1 MQTLESITCGGIP
14 YLEAVEKQ
22 IINPNERN
30 TTYFMPPVMNTKP
43 HQFTNLNEVAQFI
56 KNEPYLKKAT
66 QIYRDLPD
74 EKKERFKKYKFPYV
88 LFQGKFTKRQND
100 SLLMPSNLIALDIDK
115 LGAPEVMKEQ
125 IAENPFLKKIVV
137 MAFVSPSNYGIKIV
151 IKNPFGLRYHEQL
164 YNEVGRFILDTTL
177 NSTELL
183 DTSCVDVSRA
193 CFLCSDKNIFINF

>member
-14 YLEAVEKQ
+14 YLEAAEKQ
-22 IINPNERN
+22 IINPLERN
-30 TTYFMPPVMNTKP
+30 ISYFGTPIMNTTPYQVVSLQETAK
-43 HQFTNLNEVAQFI
+43 FI
-56 KNEPYLKKAT
+56 IEEPYLKKAT

-74 EKKERFKKYKFPYV
+74 EKKDRFKKYKFPYV
-88 LFQGKFTKRQND
+88 LFQGIFTKRQND
-100 SLLMPSNLIALDIDK
+100 ALIRPSNLIVLDIDK
-115 LGAPEVMKEQ
+115 LGGAEGMKKQ
-125 IAENPFLKKIVV
+125 IAQNPILSKIVV
-137 MAFVSPSNYGIKIV
+137 MAFVSPSNYGLKVI

-164 YNEVGRFILDTTL
+164 YNEVGRFLLDTTL